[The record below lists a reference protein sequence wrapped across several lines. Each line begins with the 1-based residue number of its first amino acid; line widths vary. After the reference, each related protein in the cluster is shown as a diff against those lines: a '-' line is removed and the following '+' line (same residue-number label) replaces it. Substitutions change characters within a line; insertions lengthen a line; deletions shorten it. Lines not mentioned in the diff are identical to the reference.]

1 MAGRSKSGD
10 RDDGVTISFGAKFAR
25 SDQFKAVFREGMAL
39 VEAAATY
46 LDGDGRKEAR
56 KLRPPHSLAYAT
68 ESMRLTT
75 RLMQLASWLLIRRA
89 VSEGELTPEQAVEEQ
104 RKIKLPVTG
113 SEQPCPEL
121 GGLPARLRDLIEQSV
136 KLQERVIRLDQM
148 LGHKRLP
155 PTGEPTTRS
164 RRSCRACARR
174 SAESRV
180 AVNRH
185 LRKPSYFRL
194 KRVSAAAA
202 VGQMLAAAGPGRM
215 GLRID
220 VELERVALGPIG
232 RIGRRTRC
240 RRSSPP

>member
-1 MAGRSKSGD
+1 MAGKSRSGD
-10 RDDGVTISFGAKFAR
+10 RDDGVTVSFGAKFAR

-89 VSEGELTPEQAVEEQ
+89 VSEGELTQEQAVEEQ

-113 SEQPCPEL
+113 SEQHAREL
-121 GGLPARLRDLIEQSV
+121 NHLPARLRELIEQSV

-148 LGHKRLP
+148 LGHETGSSGGDLDHPLKTQLSRL
-155 PTGEPTTRS
+155 
-164 RRSCRACARR
+164 RAAFGKE
-174 SAESRV
+174 AE
-180 AVNRH
+180 
-185 LRKPSYFRL
+185 
-194 KRVSAAAA
+194 
-202 VGQMLAAAGPGRM
+202 
-215 GLRID
+215 
-220 VELERVALGPIG
+220 
-232 RIGRRTRC
+232 
-240 RRSSPP
+240 